1 MNWTN
6 LGIGLSLVLVIEGL
20 IPFVSPSRYHRMLEI
35 ASRLHERRLR
45 LGGAGCM
52 LAGVALLYLLN

>member
-45 LGGAGCM
+45 LGGARM
-52 LAGVALLYLLN
+52 YAGRCRTVVFA